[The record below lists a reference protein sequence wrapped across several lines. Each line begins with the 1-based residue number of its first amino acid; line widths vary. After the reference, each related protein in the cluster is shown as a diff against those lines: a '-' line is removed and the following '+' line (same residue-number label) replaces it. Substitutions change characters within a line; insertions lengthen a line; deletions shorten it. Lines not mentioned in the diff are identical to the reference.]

1 MCVQAQRLK
10 PLSVIWLALMA
21 VSCGLIENGMLE
33 IEDAPKTVDIFVNG
47 EVEIG
52 FAHFRSEMYLGIE

>member
-1 MCVQAQRLK
+1 
-10 PLSVIWLALMA
+10 MA

-47 EVEIG
+47 EVEIE
-52 FAHFRSEMYLGIE
+52 FAHFRSGIYLGIE

>member
-1 MCVQAQRLK
+1 
-10 PLSVIWLALMA
+10 MA

>member
-1 MCVQAQRLK
+1 
-10 PLSVIWLALMA
+10 MA

-33 IEDAPKTVDIFVNG
+33 IEDAPITVDIFVNG